1 MHSRALLA
9 AALVAGCAAPSAP
22 PADGTPTP
30 PPPAAAPATPAP
42 PPTAAPAEIAAAPE
56 ASAPIT
62 PGVLASLFGSEY
74 ERALAAVGLERRDA
88 RCTAADMAVAS
99 QGQFRVPLYEA
110 LQSDP
115 TLADRYARTFRDAAF
130 AAAPSAEKAVSFAAA
145 RIGAGVRMTL
155 LGDPLKDEATVAND
169 AVALELSLRG
179 LLAPSIPPTD
189 SVPPKVRA
197 AAALVLRAARRAREW
212 RKRAL
217 GGEEITFGVPLAS
230 PGNEAAED
238 TLLLSEDD
246 EDPARRV
253 EFERV
258 LASVDLPY
266 MARAAAEVALAAELA
281 GKWVAEIGPTE
292 PFEWRCATPSGE
304 VLLRGGGDDADG
316 DADGGPF
323 LLRIDTGGN
332 DAYAAGAAS
341 SPSCPVSVLI
351 DATGND
357 TYRGRPGAPA
367 FGAGWRG
374 VGVLLDLAGDDRYE
388 LGEGR
393 SLGLGAG
400 VLGAGILVDT
410 AGDDRYAG
418 TDFCMGAATAGFGV
432 LCDLGGTDRY
442 EALSYSQGFGFVRG
456 SGLLVDLAGDDV
468 YALDDTPGRRASPQS
483 KEHNISLGQGAGY
496 GLRSDYLD
504 GHSLAGGVGILA
516 DREGNDRYA
525 CGVFGQGVGY
535 WMGVGLLLEGGGS
548 DTYSGIWYCQGAT
561 AHFAV
566 GILDDASG
574 DDTYTAT
581 LNMAQG
587 AGHDYAV
594 GVLLDRRG
602 NDRYDAPN
610 LSLGSGNADGVG
622 LFVDAGGD
630 DAYRSLGLTLGGA
643 SVATPADAPSLRHGS
658 LTLGVFVD
666 LGGTDAYLD
675 REGKPHPF
683 AGEGLLWTW
692 SGRAGAV
699 PFSNERGA
707 GIDAA
712 GDPPRKP

>member
-1 MHSRALLA
+1 MHSRTLLA
-9 AALVAGCAAPSAP
+9 AVLLAGCAGPSPPPLDSAP
-22 PADGTPTP
+22 ISPS
-30 PPPAAAPATPAP
+30 PPPAAAPDEPAP
-42 PPTAAPAEIAAAPE
+42 VV
-56 ASAPIT
+56 
-62 PGVLASLFGSEY
+62 PGVLASLFGAEY

-99 QGQFRVPLYEA
+99 QGRFRTALYDA

-115 TLADRYARTFRDAAF
+115 TLADRYARTLRDAAF

-145 RIGAGVRMTL
+145 RIGAGVRLTL
-155 LGDPLKDEATVAND
+155 LGDPLKDEAA
-169 AVALELSLRG
+169 AAEKPGALEDALRACRKIVD
-179 LLAPSIPPTD
+179 APEPPSTEPL
-189 SVPPKVRA
+189 PPKVRA
-197 AAALVLRAARRAREW
+197 AAALVLRAAGRSREW
-212 RKRAL
+212 VARA
-217 GGEEITFGVPLAS
+217 IAGVPRVINADGS
-230 PGNEAAED
+230 RPTAAEES
-238 TLLLSEDD
+238 LLLCDDD
-246 EDPARRV
+246 EDPVRRIT
-253 EFERV
+253 FEKRV
-258 LASVDLPY
+258 AGVDLPY
-266 MARAAAEVALAAELA
+266 LARAAAEVALAAELA
-281 GKWVAEIGPTE
+281 GRWIAEAGPT
-292 PFEWRCATPSGE
+292 PSFEWRCGTDFGE

-316 DADGGPF
+316 EGDAGEF

-332 DAYAAGAAS
+332 DVYAAGAAAVTF
-341 SPSCPVSVLI
+341 PVSVLI
-351 DATGND
+351 DAAGND
-357 TYRGRPGAPA
+357 IYRGRAGAPA
-367 FGAGWRG
+367 FGAGWLG
-374 VGVLLDLAGDDRYE
+374 VGILLDLAGDDHYG
-388 LGEGR
+388 LGTGR

-400 VLGAGILVDT
+400 VLGAGILIDA

-418 TDFCMGAATAGFGV
+418 ADFCMGAATAGFGV
-432 LCDLGGTDRY
+432 LSDLGGSDRY
-442 EALSYSQGFGFVRG
+442 EALSYSQGFGFVLG
-456 SGLLVDLAGDDV
+456 SGLLVDLAGDDT

-483 KEHNISLGQGAGY
+483 KDHNISLGQGAGY

-516 DREGNDRYA
+516 DREGSDSYS

-535 WMGVGLLLEGGGS
+535 WMGVGMLLEGGGS
-548 DTYSGIWYCQGAT
+548 DRYTGAWYCQGAS

-574 DDTYTAT
+574 DDSYTAT

-587 AGHDYAV
+587 AGHDYSV

-630 DAYRSLGLTLGGA
+630 DQYRSLGLTLGGA

-658 LTLGVFVD
+658 LTLGVFLD
-666 LGGTDAYLD
+666 LGGADSYLD

-692 SGRAGAV
+692 SGRLGAV

-707 GIDAA
+707 GLDAA
-712 GDPPRKP
+712 SDPPRKP